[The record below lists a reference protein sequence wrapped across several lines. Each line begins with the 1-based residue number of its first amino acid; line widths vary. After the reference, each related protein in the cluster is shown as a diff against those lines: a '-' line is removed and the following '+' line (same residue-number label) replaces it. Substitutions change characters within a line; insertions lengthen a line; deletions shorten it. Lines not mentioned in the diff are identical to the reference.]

1 MANLNIKQLKF
12 QQIYTEITKKRKLL
26 SSFFVFHKS
35 QIRRSE
41 ANLFSSS
48 STSLDSELQ
57 VKLRLEFFL
66 SSLWFGFDLTK
77 VVYMTWAYF
86 LLVAAVEAGGA
97 AVFVAIR
104 PFGAED
110 NCLKQNE
117 REDMF

>member
-66 SSLWFGFDLTK
+66 SSL
-77 VVYMTWAYF
+77 
-86 LLVAAVEAGGA
+86 
-97 AVFVAIR
+97 
-104 PFGAED
+104 
-110 NCLKQNE
+110 
-117 REDMF
+117 

>member
-1 MANLNIKQLKF
+1 VYTCLLHFLKSLNSFLMANLNIKQLKF

-48 STSLDSELQ
+48 STSLDSE
-57 VKLRLEFFL
+57 
-66 SSLWFGFDLTK
+66 
-77 VVYMTWAYF
+77 F

-110 NCLKQNE
+110 N
-117 REDMF
+117 